1 MHMDLLIKKRLTKFT
16 RSNLSEQHQLKFL
29 KQLKRLLNNGYSLL
43 DALDMFQWDRHLN
56 VLAQRLIDH
65 LKSGVPIDEAF
76 TEEGFHHSVIALLYF
91 TRIHGDLVDS
101 LGKCI
106 TMLEQ
111 RLKAIRKFQQV
122 IRYPLILLIFFIG
135 LLLSIKQTV
144 LPSFINL
151 YQSQGNVSPV
161 LNFSIKF
168 INAFFISLLLV
179 IIVVIGFTIFW
190 FIYKRNIT
198 IHKLKRIYTN
208 IPFVHHF
215 MTLKTS
221 YQFAVHLSSLL
232 KTGLSPVKVLEII
245 ANQKEVPIVAH
256 TAKLAIEKL
265 LRGFSLSESI
275 ESLPLIDEQFSY
287 ILRKNPNMETL
298 EADLNMYVEMS
309 QEYIHDRMM
318 KFISL
323 IQPVFLIIIA
333 SFIIFLYISLMWPMF
348 QLIQT
353 I

>member
-1 MHMDLLIKKRLTKFT
+1 MDLSIRRRLTIFT
-16 RSNLSEQHQLKFL
+16 RPKLSEQHQLKFL
-29 KQLKRLLNNGYSLL
+29 KQLQRLLNNGYSLL
-43 DALDMFQWDRHLN
+43 DALDMFQWDRQLN
-56 VLAQRLIDH
+56 VLAQRLIAY
-65 LKSGVPIDEAF
+65 LKSGVPLDEAF
-76 TEEGFHHSVIALLYF
+76 SKVDFHHSVTALLYF

-101 LGKCI
+101 LDKCI

-111 RLKAIRKFQQV
+111 RLKAIRRFQQV

-135 LLLSIKQTV
+135 LLISIKRTV

-151 YQSQGNVSPV
+151 YQSQGSVSPV

-168 INAFFISLLLV
+168 INIFFISLFIIM
-179 IIVVIGFTIFW
+179 IIVISLTIFW
-190 FIYKRNIT
+190 LIYKRRIT
-198 IHKLKRIYTN
+198 IDKLKRIYHN
-208 IPFVHHF
+208 IPFVRHF

-245 ANQKEVPIVAH
+245 AKQNEVPIVAH

-265 LRGFSLSESI
+265 LQGFSLSESI
-275 ESLPLIDEQFSY
+275 EHLLLIDKQFSY

-309 QEYIHDRMM
+309 QERIHDRVM

-323 IQPVFLIIIA
+323 IQPIFLIIIA
-333 SFIIFLYISLMWPMF
+333 SFIIFLYVSLMWPMF